1 MTGADMKANFGAIIL
16 ACAVLTGFLQAAALA
31 ADPVPATDNRF
42 FESLYDVPVM
52 PGMAEFPDQA
62 LLFDKPDGRIASVA
76 AGSKDADPARVQG
89 FYDDTLSQ
97 MGWRKTAKNQYVRGK
112 DRLDMVVERQAGLT
126 IVRFT
131 LSPARREK
139 P

>member
-1 MTGADMKANFGAIIL
+1 MMRADMKENWNAVIL
-16 ACAVLTGFLQAAALA
+16 MCVALA
-31 ADPVPATDNRF
+31 GIPPGGARAADAAENRF

-76 AGSKDADPARVQG
+76 AGSKGADPARVQA

-112 DRLDMVVERQAGLT
+112 DHLDMAVERKAGLT
-126 IVRFT
+126 VVRFT
-131 LSPARREK
+131 LSPARRGQ
-139 P
+139 

>member
-1 MTGADMKANFGAIIL
+1 MKTNLGTVIL
-16 ACAVLTGFLQAAALA
+16 ACAVLAGVTGGPALA
-31 ADPVPATDNRF
+31 TGGAAVPANRF

-76 AGSKDADPARVQG
+76 AGSKGADPVKVRA
-89 FYDDTLSQ
+89 FYDETLAQ
-97 MGWRKTAKNQYVRGK
+97 MGWRKTAQNQYVRGK
-112 DRLDMVVERQAGLT
+112 DRLDMMVERKAGLT

-131 LSPARREK
+131 LSPAR
-139 P
+139 